1 MVRGKG
7 RGSCQLGA
15 PRADTA
21 APGALAGLTPQ
32 WEVSVLQPGFLLQP
46 ALLCWLK
53 NWPYLITVR
62 VEQSPH
68 CTHTRKP
75 SYKGCD
81 ALSRPPRSVLP
92 PIWSRLHLAY
102 LDLGH
107 FRGGNLPLR
116 QLSQR
121 GTIRPPALMSAKL
134 LIADLMKLSK
144 HVNPAFSNQTMLS
157 F

>member
-1 MVRGKG
+1 MRGKG

-15 PRADTA
+15 PRADTPQPLELWPA
-21 APGALAGLTPQ
+21 SLHKGKSASFSLDFFSSQLSCADLKPG
-32 WEVSVLQPGFLLQP
+32 
-46 ALLCWLK
+46 
-53 NWPYLITVR
+53 LITVR
-62 VEQSPH
+62 AEQSPH

-75 SYKGCD
+75 SCKGCD

-121 GTIRPPALMSAKL
+121 GTIRHPALMSAKL